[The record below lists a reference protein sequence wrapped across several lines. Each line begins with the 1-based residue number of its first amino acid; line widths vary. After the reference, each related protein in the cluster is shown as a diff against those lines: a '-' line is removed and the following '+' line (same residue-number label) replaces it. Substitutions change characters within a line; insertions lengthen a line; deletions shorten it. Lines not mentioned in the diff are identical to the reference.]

1 MPAIFFAFFL
11 EFIFLVWYNI
21 DKIFIKGGKSCY
33 FMKENKKNKIL
44 SLLRGL
50 LVAVLVFIIV
60 SLIQRI
66 DVFKVKYQQS
76 NIKDKVST
84 FEFDDKDNLDISDQV
99 DPLMENP
106 INFDDLWAIN
116 PQATRWLY
124 VPNTAFNNYVI
135 EEKQF
140 GYNYYLYRDVYGNKN
155 NVGSFFVPKLKTDN
169 NATLN
174 IYAHNFHDG
183 FNEVAFNS
191 LNYVYENEKEASSR
205 KYAYIYTKYK
215 TYKYELVMASDILN
229 TDVPYIDT
237 GYELNTDLY
246 QEVIDHLKSHA
257 RFIVGD
263 MDNSD
268 EGLILTTCSAPTDYQ
283 PERLAVVFKLIDVKE
298 NKNVE

>member
-1 MPAIFFAFFL
+1 M
-11 EFIFLVWYNI
+11 
-21 DKIFIKGGKSCY
+21 
-33 FMKENKKNKIL
+33 KKNKISSIL
-44 SLLRGL
+44 KGL
-50 LVAVLVFIIV
+50 LVAALVFVIV
-60 SLIQRI
+60 SLVQRK
-66 DVFKVKYQQS
+66 DVFRVKYQQ
-76 NIKDKVST
+76 NDIKNKVST
-84 FEFDDKDNLDISDQV
+84 FDFDKSDRLDMSANIDKA
-99 DPLMENP
+99 DPLMNNP
-106 INFDDLWAIN
+106 IDFDEMWGIN

-140 GYNYYLYRDVYGNKN
+140 GYNHYLYRDVYGNYN
-155 NVGSFFVPKLKTDN
+155 QVGSFFIPKLKTDN

-191 LNYVYENEKEASSR
+191 LGYVYENEETASSR
-205 KYAYIYTKYK
+205 RYAYIYTKYK

-246 QEVIDHLKSHA
+246 QEVINHLKSNA

-263 MDNSD
+263 IDNSD

-283 PERLAVVFKLIDVKE
+283 PERLAVMFKLIDVKE
-298 NKNVE
+298 NDVE